1 MYLLYRR
8 HKDTKTMRHLTDEHK
23 AKLSRS
29 VKRTKSFF
37 SDERKEQI
45 KAKQRNTIATKEA
58 ILKIWEI
65 VTRNE
70 TIQEMIIKE
79 INKYNKDNNN
89 K

>member
-1 MYLLYRR
+1 
-8 HKDTKTMRHLTDEHK
+8 MRHLTDEHK
-23 AKLSRS
+23 AKLSAS
-29 VKRTKSFF
+29 VKKTKSQF
-37 SDERKEQI
+37 SSEKREQI

-79 INKYNKDNNN
+79 IYKYNKYNN
-89 K
+89 KK

>member
-1 MYLLYRR
+1 MYLLYR
-8 HKDTKTMRHLTDEHK
+8 KTQIQMRHLTDEHK
-23 AKLSRS
+23 AKLSAS
-29 VKRTKSFF
+29 VKKTKSLFT
-37 SDERKEQI
+37 DERKEQI

-79 INKYNKDNNN
+79 IYNYNKDNN
-89 K
+89 KK